1 MQQWQKQKLK
11 SEVIQGENS
20 DVKKLFFF
28 IFRLAKKKAKKLT
41 HDLPERLE
49 KKYNEQNFKRL
60 LKTMMDRKKVD
71 KELLEKQT
79 KFLKDRMRFNEQ
91 KKVAIKQNIARIDED
106 LSTIRSRL
114 IPVEEYQ
121 ATRDEL
127 VSENVDGIFVKP
139 LDYEK
144 ILTTALEV
152 VESQP
157 ELKPMSLA
165 DTYKRCEINR
175 EIINQSLG
183 GGAKAKFERYRLER
197 QQNQSMM
204 SRFSS
209 MSQLPG
215 TRSVTFS
222 TDYKDDG
229 NLESL
234 H

>member
-1 MQQWQKQKLK
+1 
-11 SEVIQGENS
+11 
-20 DVKKLFFF
+20 
-28 IFRLAKKKAKKLT
+28 
-41 HDLPERLE
+41 
-49 KKYNEQNFKRL
+49 
-60 LKTMMDRKKVD
+60 MMDRKKVD

-91 KKVAIKQNIARIDED
+91 KKVAIKQNIAKIDED
-106 LSTIRSRL
+106 LSSIRSRL

-127 VSENVDGIFVKP
+127 VSENVDTFFTKP

-144 ILTTALEV
+144 ILTDALKII
-152 VESQP
+152 ESQP
-157 ELKPMSLA
+157 ELKPMTLA
-165 DTYKRCEINR
+165 DTYKRCKLNR
-175 EIINQSLG
+175 EILNQSMM

-197 QQNQSMM
+197 QRNQGM

-215 TRSVTFS
+215 SRSVTFS
-222 TDYKDDG
+222 TDYRDEG
-229 NLESL
+229 NLESF

>member
-1 MQQWQKQKLK
+1 M
-11 SEVIQGENS
+11 
-20 DVKKLFFF
+20 
-28 IFRLAKKKAKKLT
+28 
-41 HDLPERLE
+41 PERLE

-91 KKVAIKQNIARIDED
+91 KKVAIKQNIAKIDED
-106 LSTIRSRL
+106 LSSIRSRL
-114 IPVEEYQ
+114 IPIEEHQ

-127 VSENVDGIFVKP
+127 VSENVDSIFIKP
-139 LDYEK
+139 IDYEK
-144 ILTTALEV
+144 ILEDALKV

-157 ELKPMSLA
+157 EMKPMSLA
-165 DTYKRCEINR
+165 DTYKRCKLNR
-175 EIINQSLG
+175 EILNQSLG
-183 GGAKAKFERYRLER
+183 GGAKAKFERYRMER
-197 QQNQSMM
+197 QQNQAM

-215 TRSVTFS
+215 SRSVTFS
-222 TDYKDDG
+222 TDYKEEG

-234 H
+234 N